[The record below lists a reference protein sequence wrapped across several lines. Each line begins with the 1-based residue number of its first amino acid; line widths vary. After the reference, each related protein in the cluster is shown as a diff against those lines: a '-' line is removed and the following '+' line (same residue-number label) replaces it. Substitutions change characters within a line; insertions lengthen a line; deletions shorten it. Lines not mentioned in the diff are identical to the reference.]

1 MDFTAAAAI
10 SLSGMN
16 VERARL
22 DASALNL
29 ANMHTTRTPEGGP
42 YKPLSVVSA
51 YRPSVPFGGFLG
63 SVGNVVP
70 TAQVVAVQQQQVAPR
85 LVLEPGHPDADAK
98 GFVAYP
104 AINSVAEMVNV
115 MTAVRSYEA
124 NVVALNGAKAMAM
137 KALDIGAGS

>member
-1 MDFTAAAAI
+1 MDFTSIAAI

-22 DASALNL
+22 DASAINM

-42 YKPLSVVSA
+42 FKPLSVISA
-51 YRPSVPFGGFLG
+51 YRPSVAFGGLLG
-63 SVGNVVP
+63 ATASAVP
-70 TAQVVAVQQQQVAPR
+70 TARVFAVQQQQLAPR
-85 LVLEPGHPDADAK
+85 MVLEPGHPDADAK

-104 AINSVAEMVNV
+104 AVNSVAEMVNV

-124 NVVALNGAKAMAM
+124 NVIALNGAKAMAM